1 MLNELAVERLA
12 FDRLAGV
19 GYRTGEGTA
28 YSPDD
33 PAAMRTTWEQALLGP
48 TVRERL
54 AALNASVGPAE
65 IDGVVRMLDIL
76 SDEFLERVAAMEQRS
91 GA

>member
-1 MLNELAVERLA
+1 MLNELTV
-12 FDRLAGV
+12 DRLASV

-33 PAAMRTTWEQALLGP
+33 PSAMRTTWEQTLLGP
-48 TVRERL
+48 TVRERMATL
-54 AALNASVGPAE
+54 DPGVGAAE
-65 IDGVVRMLDIL
+65 MDGVVRMLDIL